1 LIPTGLAPIMTE
13 AKAKAKAEGK
23 HHVLMRVKTA
33 DATEFVA
40 LPIGNG

>member
-13 AKAKAKAEGK
+13 AKAKAEGK

>member
-13 AKAKAKAEGK
+13 AKAEGK